1 MDIYKSILA
10 ATDFSPAADQA
21 VQRASDLAALTG
33 AKLVLLH
40 VLEHFPEDIPNY
52 SIAPENA
59 DPKHYYLDEAKTR
72 LEDTV
77 QRLALKAVTTDTLAS
92 THSAGREI
100 SDYASKNGLD
110 LIVLGQQ
117 GARGILGMAGSTV
130 NSVLHSATVDVLTVT
145 I

>member
-1 MDIYKSILA
+1 MDIYKNILA
-10 ATDFSPAADQA
+10 ATDFSPAADKA
-21 VQRASDLAALTG
+21 VRRASALAGLTG
-33 AKLVLLH
+33 AKLTVLH

-59 DPKHYYLDEAKTR
+59 DPKHFYLDEAKTK
-72 LEDTV
+72 LEQTINE
-77 QRLALKAVTTDTLAS
+77 LEGNGIATDVLAS

-100 SDYASKNGLD
+100 SNYASENDMD

-117 GARGILGMAGSTV
+117 GARGILSLAGSTAS
-130 NSVLHSATVDVLTVT
+130 SVLHSATVDVLTVR